1 MNRLVEVIRDAINE
15 RKQLEFRY
23 HWLPRVAEPMCLGE
37 VQRCV
42 WQLRA
47 HQVGGRS
54 SSSRRLP
61 DGIPRMFELT
71 DMVDVAVRLD
81 GFEIPDFYTR
91 GDKAFIRIVA
101 QL

>member
-1 MNRLVEVIRDAINE
+1 MHPLAEVIRDAIHG

-23 HWLPRVAEPMCLGE
+23 HSLPRVVEPMCLGE
-37 VQRCV
+37 VKRGV

-61 DGIPRMFELT
+61 DGIPRMFELAA
-71 DMVDVAVRLD
+71 MIDVTVLPD
-81 GFEIPDFYTR
+81 VFGVPDFYTR
-91 GDKAFIRIVA
+91 GDKAFIRIVE

>member
-1 MNRLVEVIRDAINE
+1 MNPLIELIPDAINE

-23 HWLPRVAEPMCLGE
+23 HSLPRVVEPMCLGE
-37 VQRCV
+37 IKRGA

-61 DGIPRMFELT
+61 DGIPRMFELAGMT
-71 DMVDVAVRLD
+71 DVAVLPD
-81 GFEIPDFYTR
+81 SFEVL
-91 GDKAFIRIVA
+91 AFILVVTGLSSI
-101 QL
+101 